1 MRVERLAIDGPALE
15 LPASLWRGGEGELR
29 SVGVAACA
37 ATGDGTT
44 LLVVA
49 DGDIEVLR
57 REDSRDVGIALWRID
72 VGSRI
77 GQCLVVL
84 HPAYEVVALSRCCL
98 KLDGLA
104 EVELSGSRRYGTTIG
119 RQGLDGQRNLTT
131 RELNPCGLLANDTIE
146 AFGISDTS
154 GLNGQHVVAVTTR
167 HSLEIEIII
176 VLIFLCD
183 NNLRGIEMLALTL
196 QRDVVGCKRSGIDG
210 LVEANGQLLDGLRGN
225 STLLR
230 NAYILLDSQL
240 NIGLG
245 CEGEDERLASGRHV
259 SHEVQ
264 AVLAYRVAAVAQ
276 GAVGLPD
283 IIDFKFLTIA
293 LTDDTSQRLT
303 ANGGIQQIA
312 VSPSCL
318 RRQHGEV
325 VLGIALLVDGGTGQL
340 VDDILRGIREVD
352 GIRHVLSIEHVVDEE
367 GTLGCAS
374 GKRWREAANQLVDG
388 DLVE

>member
-1 MRVERLAIDGPALE
+1 M
-15 LPASLWRGGEGELR
+15 WRGGEGELR
-29 SVGVAACA
+29 AVGVAACA

-57 REDSRDVGIALWRID
+57 REDGREVGIALRRID
-72 VGSRI
+72 VRCRI

-84 HPAYEVVALSRCCL
+84 HPAREVVTLGRCRHE
-98 KLDGLA
+98 LDGLA
-104 EVELSGSRRYGTTIG
+104 EVELSGCRRYSTTIG

-146 AFGISDTS
+146 AFGIGDAS

-196 QRDVVGCKRSGIDG
+196 QRDVVGCKRSGING
-210 LVEANGQLLDGLRGN
+210 LVEANGQLLDGLRGH
-225 STLLR
+225 STLLW
-230 NAYILLDSQL
+230 NTYILLDSQL

-259 SHEVQ
+259 GYEVQ
-264 AVLAYRVAAVAQ
+264 TILLDRITTIAQ
-276 GAVGLPD
+276 RAVGLPQV
-283 IIDFKFLTIA
+283 IKVNLLSVALAYNLCQLLT
-293 LTDDTSQRLT
+293 TNSRVE
-303 ANGGIQQIA
+303 QIA
-312 VSPSCL
+312 
-318 RRQHGEV
+318 
-325 VLGIALLVDGGTGQL
+325 
-340 VDDILRGIREVD
+340 IRPTS
-352 GIRHVLSIEHVVDEE
+352 L
-367 GTLGCAS
+367 
-374 GKRWREAANQLVDG
+374 
-388 DLVE
+388 